1 MKKILLFTTLLL
13 LPLSTVSAQNDVQ
26 VQIDQLIT
34 EIAAKQSELKDLKQ
48 SLLDEQATIQF
59 EHEELSFTIQ
69 IEVTPYEGT
78 QDYFDDTY
86 IILHVTVENTASAA
100 VPFDPGAFNMYL
112 AEVQQGGVNVI
123 YESMEMQ
130 AIPGHTTVEGLRH
143 FNVTEDVSN
152 SEELL
157 VRYQPSD
164 DYTKGETIF
173 EFKVNEYKRINRD
186 EEVVQETTSEQPI
199 QTAQVDKPTTEIETP
214 APDELSQDEIYSAIE
229 DAYYNDLQNDY
240 YNAPE
245 TIYYEEQPEV
255 WEDGPGYEEYWGP
268 STPQFEGQLSPEEM
282 ADLD

>member
-1 MKKILLFTTLLL
+1 MKKLLLFTTLLL

-26 VQIDQLIT
+26 VQIDQLKT

-69 IEVTPYEGT
+69 IEVTAVENQT
-78 QDYFDDTY
+78 DYLEDTY
-86 IILHVTVENTASAA
+86 LKLHTTVDNTTEEA
-100 VPFDPGAFNMYL
+100 VLFDPDWISLYL
-112 AEVQQGGVNVI
+112 VEVEQPGVFGPTDAL
-123 YESMEMQ
+123 EKQ
-130 AIPGHTTVEGLRH
+130 AIPEKSTIEGVIYY
-143 FNVTEDVSN
+143 NVTEAVSN
-152 SEELL
+152 AKDLL
-157 VRYQPSD
+157 VRYQPSE
-164 DYTKGETIF
+164 DYSKGETVF
-173 EFKVNEYKRINRD
+173 EFKINDYKRIKPD
-186 EEVVQETTSEQPI
+186 EEVAQESTPKQTVQKAPTVNSEVVPS
-199 QTAQVDKPTTEIETP
+199 V
-214 APDELSQDEIYSAIE
+214 ELSQDEIYSAIE

>member
-13 LPLSTVSAQNDVQ
+13 LPLSAVSAQNDVQ
-26 VQIDQLIT
+26 IQIDQLKT
-34 EIAAKQSELKDLKQ
+34 EIAAKQSELNDLKQ

-69 IEVTPYEGT
+69 IEVTAVENQT
-78 QDYFDDTY
+78 DYLEDTY
-86 IILHVTVENTASAA
+86 LKLHTTVDNTTEEA
-100 VPFDPGAFNMYL
+100 VLFDPDWFSLYL
-112 AEVQQGGVNVI
+112 VEVEQPGVFGPTDAL
-123 YESMEMQ
+123 EKQ
-130 AIPGHTTVEGLRH
+130 AIPEKSTVEGVIYY
-143 FNVTEDVSN
+143 NVTEAVSN
-152 SEELL
+152 AKDLL
-157 VRYQPSD
+157 VRYQPSE
-164 DYTKGETIF
+164 DYSKGETVF
-173 EFKVNEYKRINRD
+173 EFKINDYKRIKPD
-186 EEVVQETTSEQPI
+186 KEVAQESAPI
-199 QTAQVDKPTTEIETP
+199 QTVQKAPTVNSEDIP
-214 APDELSQDEIYSAIE
+214 SVELSQDEIYSAIE

>member
-1 MKKILLFTTLLL
+1 MKKLLLFTTLLL

-26 VQIDQLIT
+26 VQIDQIKT

-48 SLLDEQATIQF
+48 SMLDEQSTIQF

-69 IEVTPYEGT
+69 IEVTAVENQT
-78 QDYFDDTY
+78 DYLEDTY
-86 IILHVTVENTASAA
+86 VKLHTTVENTTEEA
-100 VPFDPGAFNMYL
+100 VLFDSDWFSLYLVEVEQPGVFGPIDQL
-112 AEVQQGGVNVI
+112 EK
-123 YESMEMQ
+123 Q
-130 AIPGHTTVEGLRH
+130 AIPEKSTVEGVIYY
-143 FNVTEDVSN
+143 NVTEAVSN
-152 SEELL
+152 AKDLL
-157 VRYQPSD
+157 VRYQPSE
-164 DYTKGETIF
+164 DYSKGETVF
-173 EFKVNEYKRINRD
+173 EFKINDYKRIKPD
-186 EEVVQETTSEQPI
+186 EEVAQESTPKQTVQKAPTVNSEVVPS
-199 QTAQVDKPTTEIETP
+199 V
-214 APDELSQDEIYSAIE
+214 ELSQDEIYRAIE

>member
-1 MKKILLFTTLLL
+1 MKKLLLFTTLLL

-26 VQIDQLIT
+26 VQIDQLKT

-69 IEVTPYEGT
+69 IEVTAVENQT
-78 QDYFDDTY
+78 DYLEDTY
-86 IILHVTVENTASAA
+86 LKLHTTVDNTTEEA
-100 VPFDPGAFNMYL
+100 VLFDPDWISLYL
-112 AEVQQGGVNVI
+112 VEVEQPGVFGPTDAL
-123 YESMEMQ
+123 EKQ
-130 AIPGHTTVEGLRH
+130 AIPEKSTIEGVIYY
-143 FNVTEDVSN
+143 NVTEAVSN
-152 SEELL
+152 AKDLL
-157 VRYQPSD
+157 VRYQPSE
-164 DYTKGETIF
+164 DYSKGETVF
-173 EFKVNEYKRINRD
+173 EFKINDYKRIKPD
-186 EEVVQETTSEQPI
+186 EEVAQESTPKQTVQKAPTVNSEVVPS
-199 QTAQVDKPTTEIETP
+199 V
-214 APDELSQDEIYSAIE
+214 ELSQDEIYRAIE